1 MSAFDKASSGAAGGA
16 VPASPAWRLSRN
28 PLGRLVLTDA
38 EGVAHVGVV
47 PVRAF
52 PIAAPDE
59 GVSLVGPDGHE
70 LAWVLR
76 LSALAAPER
85 QLIEEE
91 LAVREFTPVV
101 QRIEGVSTF
110 ATPSVWTVDTDRGRT
125 AFVLKSEDDIR
136 RLERGALMIT
146 SGHGVAFVVR
156 DRFALDAHSRKLLDR
171 FL

>member
-1 MSAFDKASSGAAGGA
+1 MSAFDKTPGGLSGAMPGQ
-16 VPASPAWRLSRN
+16 PAWHLARN

-38 EGVAHVGVV
+38 GGQAHVGVV

-59 GVSLVGPDGHE
+59 GISLVGPDGHE
-70 LAWVLR
+70 LAWVPR
-76 LSALAAPER
+76 LSALAAPAR

-101 QRIEGVSTF
+101 QRIEAVSTF
-110 ATPSVWTVDTDRGRT
+110 ATPSTWTVDTDRGRT
-125 AFVLKSEDDIR
+125 EFVLKSEDDIR

-156 DRFALDAHSRKLLDR
+156 DRFALDAQSRKLLDR

>member
-1 MSAFDKASSGAAGGA
+1 MSAFDKTPGGLSGAASGQ
-16 VPASPAWRLSRN
+16 PAWHLTRN
-28 PLGRLVLTDA
+28 PLGRLVLRDA
-38 EGVAHVGVV
+38 EGQDHVGVV

-52 PIAAPDE
+52 PIAAPDD
-59 GVSLVGPDGHE
+59 GISLVGPDGHE
-70 LAWVLR
+70 LAWVPR
-76 LSALAAPER
+76 LSALAAPAR
-85 QLIEEE
+85 QLIEED

-101 QRIEGVSTF
+101 QRIEAVSTF

-125 AFVLKSEDDIR
+125 EFVLKSEDDIR